1 MRNCL
6 AIFLLLLC
14 GPLLA
19 QITTDSVMQY
29 IEEMSIEDQIAQL
42 NRMAYS
48 TELPD
53 SVRIQLTFE
62 AQKKA
67 ISIGDIASQAL
78 ALHTRIPL
86 LTDNGDKSQAIET
99 YIELHKLLEQNIVT
113 TEKQVSSQIFLRN
126 LFMLGFVLILNL
138 AFWAYNRYIIKKQ
151 DTDKLAIINSE
162 IQAKARELEETNL
175 EIQLAKQKLEGLAR
189 TDPLTHLLNRRGME
203 ERIRYEIQRFKRYQK
218 PFSVIISD
226 IDNFKNVND
235 TWGHDCGDF
244 VLKSVAE
251 LMGNIARKIDIVCRW
266 GGEEFLLLLPETEL
280 EGGVTLAEKIKDL
293 ISITPYQFNDID
305 LQFSMTFGVSI
316 FDGTKNVDDVIK
328 EADEALYYGKNHGKN
343 QVVQYGTY

>member
-1 MRNCL
+1 MRFGL
-6 AIFLLLLC
+6 AIILMLLC
-14 GPLLA
+14 GSVLA
-19 QITTDSVMQY
+19 QITADSVMQY
-29 IEEMSIEDQIAQL
+29 IGELSIEDQIAQL

-48 TELPD
+48 SELPD
-53 SVRIQLTFE
+53 TTRIQLTLE

-67 ISIGDIASQAL
+67 LSIGDIPNQAL

-86 LTDNGDKSQAIET
+86 LTEAGYRREAVDT
-99 YIELHKLLEQNIVT
+99 YAELRRILEQNIIS

-151 DTDKLAIINSE
+151 DTDKLAIINTE
-162 IQAKARELEETNL
+162 IQAKAQELEETNM

-203 ERIRYEIQRFKRYQK
+203 ERIRYEIQRFKRYHK
-218 PFSVIISD
+218 SFSVIISD
-226 IDNFKNVND
+226 IDDFKKVND
-235 TWGHDCGDF
+235 TWGHDCGDY
-244 VLKSVAE
+244 VLGSVAE
-251 LMGNIARKIDIVCRW
+251 LMSEVVRKIDIVCRW
-266 GGEEFLLLLPETEL
+266 GGEEFMLLLPDTDL
-280 EGGVTLAEKIKDL
+280 EGGAVLAEKIKDL
-293 ISITPYQFNDID
+293 ISITPYQFKKID

-328 EADEALYYGKNHGKN
+328 EADEALYHGKTHGKN
-343 QVVQYGTY
+343 QVVKHGTY